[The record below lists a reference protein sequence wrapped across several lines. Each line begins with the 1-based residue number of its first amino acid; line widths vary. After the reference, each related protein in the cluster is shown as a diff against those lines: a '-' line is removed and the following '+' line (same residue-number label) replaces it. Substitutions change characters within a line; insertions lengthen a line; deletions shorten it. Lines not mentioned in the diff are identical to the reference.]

1 MKLLITGG
9 AGFIGS
15 HTVDEL
21 MRAGDKVTVIDNL
34 HGGRIANISQHL
46 GNPDFTFLEQD
57 IRTVDI
63 DSKLFEDIDCIIHFA
78 GLGDIVPSIN
88 NPLEYVAV
96 NSYGT
101 ARIMDAA
108 RVNSIRRIVYAASSS
123 CYGIA
128 QVPTNESQEIS
139 PEYPYAFSKLIGEL
153 TAFHWAKVYGLE
165 VNSIRIFNAYGTR
178 SRTSGT
184 YGAVFGVFLKQ
195 LIENKPLTIVGDGNQ
210 KRDFVYATDVAKA
223 FVLAA
228 KSDIYGEA
236 FNIGGGNPVSVN
248 EIASFL
254 NSESISIPE
263 RPGEPSTTWADISKA
278 KELLHWLPQV
288 GLEEGITR
296 MLTELDYWKDAP
308 LWDPESISRE
318 TKEWFQF
325 LSKKE
330 KK

>member
-1 MKLLITGG
+1 VNFLITGG

-21 MRAGDKVTVIDNL
+21 MHSGDKVTVIDNL
-34 HGGRIANISQHL
+34 YGGRIANISHHL
-46 GNPDFTFLEQD
+46 GKPNFSFSEQD
-57 IRTVDI
+57 IRTVDLN
-63 DSKLFEDIDCIIHFA
+63 SELFKGIDCIIHFA

-88 NPLEYVAV
+88 NPLEYMAV
-96 NSYGT
+96 NSHGT
-101 ARIMDAA
+101 ARIMEAA

-139 PEYPYAFSKLIGEL
+139 PEYPYAFSKLVGEL

-228 KSDIYGEA
+228 KSDVYGEV

-248 EIASFL
+248 EIASL
-254 NSESISIPE
+254 LSSESISIPE
-263 RPGEPSTTWADISKA
+263 RPGEPSTTWAEISKA
-278 KELLHWLPQV
+278 KELLHWIPQV
-288 GLEEGITR
+288 SLRQGITK
-296 MLTELDYWKDAP
+296 MLAELEYWKDAP

-330 KK
+330 MK